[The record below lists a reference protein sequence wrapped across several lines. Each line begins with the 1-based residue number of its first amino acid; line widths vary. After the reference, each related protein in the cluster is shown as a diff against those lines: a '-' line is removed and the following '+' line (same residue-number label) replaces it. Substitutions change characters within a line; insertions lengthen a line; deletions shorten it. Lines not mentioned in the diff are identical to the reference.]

1 MSGAIPAVARRCCPG
16 GISRST
22 RVPWY
27 PPDMS
32 DAEWAVIEPGKEVR
46 SMPAKALTVVPQK
59 PERLGGE
66 RDHRRVEVEQ
76 HHMLA
81 FEL

>member
-1 MSGAIPAVARRCCPG
+1 
-16 GISRST
+16 
-22 RVPWY
+22 
-27 PPDMS
+27 MS

-66 RDHRRVEVEQ
+66 RAHRRVEVEQ

-81 FEL
+81 FEP